1 MLIDTEQP
9 REPCSHLAN
18 LARELPDW
26 LRARTGWPE
35 SVVAGACRLAASVTG
50 AAAGS
55 VEADVELEHGVVHLH
70 VGCCR
75 DAELIA
81 EVPGA
86 EVCLVA
92 HHGEVV
98 LRLV

>member
-1 MLIDTEQP
+1 MLIDANGSE
-9 REPCSHLAN
+9 EPASHLAN
-18 LARELPDW
+18 LGRELPDW

-35 SVVAGACRLAASVTG
+35 TVVAGACRLAAAVTG

-55 VEADVELEHGVVHLH
+55 IEADIALEHGVVHLQ

-75 DAELIA
+75 DAELRA

-86 EVCLVA
+86 EVRVVA
-92 HHGEVV
+92 HQGDVV
-98 LRLV
+98 VRLV